1 MKRQEPHRR
10 IGGDDTFEPVPED
23 EHSVISCGIGSGDD
37 FRLLDDD
44 DDEDDSQMLLITGD
58 SGGLAASY
66 SLLNR
71 LHEQ

>member
-1 MKRQEPHRR
+1 M
-10 IGGDDTFEPVPED
+10 I
-23 EHSVISCGIGSGDD
+23 HSNQCLKMSTVSFSCGIGSGDD

-66 SLLNR
+66 SLLN
-71 LHEQ
+71 LSLIHI